1 MHALESITWEKW
13 SRLIKSPLTTVHRC
27 FRFKRFDLIF
37 ISFRG
42 RWQQHACEEYNY
54 FFCLRPAIEWP
65 ALPCCNARTQ
75 EESDVQ
81 YSYLYVRM
89 VHTVFGFLVR
99 SCHLN
104 LNWKRSIQQKHA
116 CGSSPP
122 RQTAYSDFIA
132 TFLGLVRWSEA
143 WLKLAENTVLAE
155 LLWEKKTL
163 FQLKKEAE
171 QAEYGVSRIGPI
183 YLYLS
188 IKRQNFSQFFCHPFF
203 GLSPSNYRTIESF
216 FCPDLYI

>member
-1 MHALESITWEKW
+1 MEWPCAPSFDVRAYALCLSSLGSISKKKIKNFFWEIKKNYIKKEKLQRVPALESITWEKW
-13 SRLIKSPLTTVHRC
+13 SRLIKSP
-27 FRFKRFDLIF
+27 FDFTF

-81 YSYLYVRM
+81 YSHLYVRM

-116 CGSSPP
+116 CASSPP

-132 TFLGLVRWSEA
+132 TFLL
-143 WLKLAENTVLAE
+143 
-155 LLWEKKTL
+155 
-163 FQLKKEAE
+163 
-171 QAEYGVSRIGPI
+171 
-183 YLYLS
+183 
-188 IKRQNFSQFFCHPFF
+188 
-203 GLSPSNYRTIESF
+203 
-216 FCPDLYI
+216 